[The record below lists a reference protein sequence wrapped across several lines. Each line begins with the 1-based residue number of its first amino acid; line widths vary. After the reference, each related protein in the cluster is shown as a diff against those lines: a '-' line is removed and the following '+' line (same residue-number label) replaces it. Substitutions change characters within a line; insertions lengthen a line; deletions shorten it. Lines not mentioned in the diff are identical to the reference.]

1 MVTLR
6 LKVVLFSSIVFVTSI
21 SAFSQETLRAYADKI
36 GLNIGTCTYGGV
48 YRRAGDYSTIL
59 KRDFNTI
66 VAENEMKASSLQPNE
81 GKFNFSTADDMVKFA
96 EENKMKLRGH
106 CLIWHAQNPTWIQSG
121 TWTRETLLEVMKAH
135 ITGVITHFKAKNKTV
150 YEWDVVNEAFSDGTS
165 GAMRNSFWKKT
176 IGEDF
181 LDSAFVFAHRAD
193 PDIGL
198 FYNDYN
204 TSNVTAKST
213 AVYNRL
219 KKMIENG
226 IPITGVGFQSHQTL
240 EEYTP
245 AFIASLKENFNRFAA
260 LGLKISITELDIRIT
275 LPTDDSEL
283 TKQGEYYREYMQTVL
298 STPAC
303 KTFMIWGFTDAH
315 SWVPGTFKGT
325 GDALIYTASYQPKPA
340 YTAIL
345 EVLKNYKPSGINL
358 PINSRSSNAGFSVI
372 GSEGYARLFNL
383 QGKKVGSVMIISNP
397 SAAIRPIN
405 LANQMTISA
414 ENRTRSIRV
423 K

>member
-1 MVTLR
+1 MATFRSRVG
-6 LKVVLFSSIVFVTSI
+6 LFSSILFIVSV

-36 GLNIGTCTYGGV
+36 GLNIGSCTGGGM
-48 YRRAGDYSTIL
+48 YKRAGDYTTTL
-59 KRDFNTI
+59 KREFNTI
-66 VAENEMKASSLQPNE
+66 VAENEMKASALQPNK
-81 GKFNFSTADDMVKFA
+81 GRFNFATADDMVKFA
-96 EENKMKLRGH
+96 EDNKMKLRGH
-106 CLIWHAQNPTWIQSG
+106 CLIWHAQNPGWIQSG

-135 ITGVITHFKAKNKTV
+135 ITGVISHFKAKNKTV

-181 LDSAFVFAHRAD
+181 IDSAFAFAHRAD

-204 TSNVTAKST
+204 TSNITAKST
-213 AVYNRL
+213 AVYNKV
-219 KKMIENG
+219 KKMVENG

-245 AFIASLKENFNRFAA
+245 AFITSLKENFNRFAA
-260 LGLKISITELDIRIT
+260 LGLKLSVTELDIRIT
-275 LPTDDSEL
+275 LPTDESEL
-283 TKQGEYYREYMQTVL
+283 AKQGEYYREYLQTVL

-303 KTFMIWGFTDAH
+303 RTFMIWGFTDAH
-315 SWVPGTFKGT
+315 SWVPGTFRGT
-325 GDALIYTASYQPKPA
+325 GDALIYTANYQPKPA
-340 YTAIL
+340 YTAL
-345 EVLKNYKPSGINL
+345 LDVLKKYKPAGIGQ
-358 PINSRSSNAGFSVI
+358 PINSRTNSDSFSLIASDGYSS
-372 GSEGYARLFNL
+372 LFNL
-383 QGKKVGSVMIISNP
+383 QGKKVGTVMIISKP
-397 SAAIRPIN
+397 SAATRPIN

-414 ENRTRSIRV
+414 ANKHQTIQV